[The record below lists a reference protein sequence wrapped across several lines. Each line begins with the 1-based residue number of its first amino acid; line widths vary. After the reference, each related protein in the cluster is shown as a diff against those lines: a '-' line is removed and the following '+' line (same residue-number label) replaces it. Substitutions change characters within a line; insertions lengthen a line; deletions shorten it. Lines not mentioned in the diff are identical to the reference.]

1 MSDKN
6 SKTSPQLPADPL
18 ELISKSGK
26 LNYSIDQTSA
36 IVCSSFPGQNKD
48 SLRKLLIT
56 PGTKEYDA
64 YQTGKSIR
72 LFDVEN
78 ALYDAAASGDV
89 DAQEALLK
97 LQVDKDVSEA
107 IKEKFFPDENTEC
120 E

>member
-18 ELISKSGK
+18 ELITKAGK

-97 LQVDKDVSEA
+97 LQVDKD
-107 IKEKFFPDENTEC
+107 IN
-120 E
+120 

>member
-6 SKTSPQLPADPL
+6 SKTSPQLPSDPL
-18 ELISKSGK
+18 ELITKAGK

-36 IVCSSFPGQNKD
+36 IVCSSFPGQTKD
-48 SLRKLLIT
+48 RIHKLLT
-56 PGTKEYDA
+56 NPGTKEYNA

-97 LQVDKDVSEA
+97 LQVDKDVTEA
-107 IKEKFFPDENTEC
+107 IKDKFFPDSTTEC